1 MWQHQHQ
8 QRHHIIMHH
17 VFLMHLLHRHQLSIP
32 EKEVT
37 LLPCMKAPLTQVEK
51 DLLEEKEMV
60 HLNNRVGD
68 KGMGLAICV
77 LH

>member
-1 MWQHQHQ
+1 MWQHQ

-17 VFLMHLLHRHQLSIP
+17 VFLMHLHRHQQSIP
-32 EKEVT
+32 KKEVT
-37 LLPCMKAPLTQVEK
+37 LLPCMKALAQVEK
-51 DLLEEKEMV
+51 DLQGEMV

-77 LH
+77 LP